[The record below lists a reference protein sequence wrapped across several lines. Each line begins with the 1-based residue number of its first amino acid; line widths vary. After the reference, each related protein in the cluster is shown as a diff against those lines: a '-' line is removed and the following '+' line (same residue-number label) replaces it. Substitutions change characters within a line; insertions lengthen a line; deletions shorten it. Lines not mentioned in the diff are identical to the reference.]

1 MSCSSYSGVYASGM
15 YYANQVSTIMGYVPR
30 KDIMFPD
37 SSDFMGGVKST
48 KATSTKATSTKTKV
62 IVSDPMPE
70 IPSSSRYYVDNT
82 RAYTPMGFNMLL
94 AISVYSVYG
103 DMSLIKRF
111 FRNTDI
117 ENFIING
124 IENMHELVKKKVK
137 DSNGESL
144 VEVSIKRSILIKMFF
159 SQRNRNGSYML
170 SRMFLG
176 DSSSLLSS
184 NIRKIWGSLKLDID
198 KASTRGTKSSNS
210 FLKTMGYRNG
220 RSMNF
225 EFVMEFPV
233 VQG

>member
-1 MSCSSYSGVYASGM
+1 M
-15 YYANQVSTIMGYVPR
+15 R
-30 KDIMFPD
+30 
-37 SSDFMGGVKST
+37 
-48 KATSTKATSTKTKV
+48 
-62 IVSDPMPE
+62 
-70 IPSSSRYYVDNT
+70 
-82 RAYTPMGFNMLL
+82 
-94 AISVYSVYG
+94 
-103 DMSLIKRF
+103 LIKRF

-198 KASTRGTKSSNS
+198 
-210 FLKTMGYRNG
+210 G